1 MKNKLPTALCVVIAV
16 ALVAF
21 GLLYGTWSGFRE
33 DRAQVDELLT
43 MENGLLDVLSYRAAD
58 GINLSVVAKR
68 HLPAQ
73 DEDLMALERYAR
85 QQQQTA
91 EVRASTSLDHAVS
104 EAFDAV
110 NAKLKETVSFQQS
123 QRDQRYLDML
133 TADFNSLRA
142 SDVVSAYNQAASD
155 FNSQLAQPVS
165 GYLASLLGI
174 EKCPL
179 YE

>member
-58 GINLSVVAKR
+58 GLNLCAVAKR
-68 HLPAQ
+68 HLPAA
-73 DEDLMALERYAR
+73 DEALQELETFAR
-85 QQQQTA
+85 QLQQTA
-91 EVRASTSLDHAVS
+91 EVRAATSLDHALQ
-104 EAFDAV
+104 EAFAAV
-110 NAKLKETVSFQQS
+110 SAKLKETSGFQQS

-133 TADFNSLRA
+133 TADFASLRA
-142 SDVVSAYNQAASD
+142 SDVVNAYNQAASD

-165 GYLASLLGI
+165 GCLASLLGV